1 MKKLIPISLVC
12 LLIDQII
19 KVVIT
24 TNLKIADSINIITN
38 FFRITYLQNT
48 GAAWSILSGNKI
60 VLILITIIALFLI
73 YYFLLKNKTLKNIE
87 YILYGILIGG
97 ILGNLI
103 DRIRFGYVID
113 YLDFNFGSYRYPVFN
128 LADSAICIGVL
139 FIIVIMIKES
149 RIKKDERNCPIYKDG
164 SIYIGDFINDK
175 ANGYGKYIFED
186 GEYYIGEWKNNL
198 KHGKGII
205 YYKNGNICLHQ
216 VP

>member
-60 VLILITIIALFLI
+60 VLILITLIALFLI
-73 YYFLLKNKTLKNIE
+73 YYFLLKNKNLKNIE
-87 YILYGILIGG
+87 YILYGVLIGG

-103 DRIRFGYVID
+103 DRVRFGYVID
-113 YLDFNFGSYRYPVFN
+113 YLDFNFENYRYPVFN
-128 LADSAICIGVL
+128 FADICIVVS
-139 FIIVIMIKES
+139 IVIMVLLSIK
-149 RIKKDERNCPIYKDG
+149 DDKDG
-164 SIYIGDFINDK
+164 
-175 ANGYGKYIFED
+175 
-186 GEYYIGEWKNNL
+186 NNSR
-198 KHGKGII
+198 
-205 YYKNGNICLHQ
+205 
-216 VP
+216 